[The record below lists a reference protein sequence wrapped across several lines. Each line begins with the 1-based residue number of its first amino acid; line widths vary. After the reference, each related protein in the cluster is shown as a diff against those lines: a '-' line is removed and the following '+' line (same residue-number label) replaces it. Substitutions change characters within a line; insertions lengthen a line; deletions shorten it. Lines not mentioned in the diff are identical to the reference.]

1 MLFND
6 IHIVN
11 LVSAQ
16 KFECASS
23 APLGSEPFQLGS
35 EPFQLGS
42 AQLGSTQL
50 DSAQEISAGT
60 HNYYLPNLFCLVALQ
75 ECLHFWAE
83 S

>member
-1 MLFND
+1 MTYIL
-6 IHIVN
+6 
-11 LVSAQ
+11 STW
-16 KFECASS
+16 
-23 APLGSEPFQLGS
+23 FQLKNLNAPARLHLARNLFS
-35 EPFQLGS
+35 S

>member
-23 APLGSEPFQLGS
+23 APLGS